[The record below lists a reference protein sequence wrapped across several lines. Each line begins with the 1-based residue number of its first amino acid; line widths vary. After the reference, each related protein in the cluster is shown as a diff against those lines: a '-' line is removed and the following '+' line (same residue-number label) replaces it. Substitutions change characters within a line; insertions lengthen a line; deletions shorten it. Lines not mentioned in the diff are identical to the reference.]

1 MLKVGQTI
9 TDPFSL
15 EKYRIEAALGTG
27 GFAETYRAERLTAS
41 GRRRPRGTGLV
52 CVKIMTD
59 PEPWHGEAYFGLLTR
74 NLSNVVRH
82 RGSFALKV
90 RSGMRYVLLLE
101 LQSGGTVRDW
111 IAGGRGAWTAAQ
123 VTSALRPL
131 SRSVDA
137 LHMSGATH
145 RDITPANVFVGARK
159 SLRLGDFGIA
169 RHGLRGRGPR
179 ADQFNADFVATSL
192 RISRNV
198 WRPSDDVYQLALLG
212 LSLLLGE
219 EVTKP
224 DWRSLRHRITDENL
238 RAVLHRATG
247 PGPKRYATAGAFAR
261 DLAAISGGPP

>member
-15 EKYRIEAALGTG
+15 ERYRIEQALGTG

-52 CVKIMTD
+52 CVKVMTD
-59 PEPWHGEAYFGLLTR
+59 PEAWHGEAYFGLLTR
-74 NLSNVVRH
+74 NLSNIVRH
-82 RGSFALKV
+82 RGSFPLKV
-90 RSGMRYVLLLE
+90 RSGMRYILLLE
-101 LQSGGTVRDW
+101 LQTGGTVRDW
-111 IAGGRGAWTAAQ
+111 IAGDRGGWTAGQ
-123 VTSALRPL
+123 VLNALRPL

-145 RDITPANVFVGARK
+145 RDITPANVFVGPRK
-159 SLRLGDFGIA
+159 SLILGDFGIA

-179 ADQFNADFVATSL
+179 ADLFNADFVATSL
-192 RISRNV
+192 RVSRNE

-219 EVTKP
+219 EAIKP
-224 DWRSLRHRITDENL
+224 DWRSLRFRIADEGL
-238 RAVLHRATG
+238 RAILHRATG
-247 PGPKRYATAGAFAR
+247 PGPRRYPTAGAFAR
-261 DLAAISGGPP
+261 DLAPLTVGAG